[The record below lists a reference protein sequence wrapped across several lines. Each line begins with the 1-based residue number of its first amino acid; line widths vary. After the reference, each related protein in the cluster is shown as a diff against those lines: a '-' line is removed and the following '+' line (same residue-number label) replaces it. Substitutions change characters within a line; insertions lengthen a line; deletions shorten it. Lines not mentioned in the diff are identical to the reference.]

1 MKKRTILKN
10 IYICLAL
17 FSTVLLVGCSKSD
30 ETPISDDPQPSGKG
44 KITFNLHT
52 PVAFLTKAVGVGD
65 ENGGTNDKIAF
76 YQFSKEGKYE
86 QRYVLNYEAA
96 SVGANGD
103 TRSYTVELTSSTGGE
118 KRFIIVESEDEN
130 NFPNMSGANTI
141 DELLNSKTVAES
153 GKLNPPFVMSNVKTD
168 GKEYV
173 TVTDVESSDN
183 QVDVKLKRR
192 VARFDLLNDPTESGL
207 VIDKVYIKNR
217 YTQGF
222 IGDVSGSAGNI
233 SADVLE
239 IPVADL
245 ANDGKSFYLYPTQL
259 TSTLEQNEKTVVWA
273 TTKLANTN
281 TEGPTLYLNL
291 TADINVEANYLY
303 QLNTKKIAGSTGF
316 DISVEEW
323 KDGTS
328 IDWVTIEDGISVMDD
343 KATIIAGTEIKGT
356 YVKIAADAAMPYTI
370 KRVVTDYSSAAL
382 DAAYDGSLPAWL
394 TISSSTKNAGSGL
407 YRHEIVYTVTAHPVK
422 TSQFAIT
429 HLSGA
434 VTDENLLAIGFVD
447 PYPGTPLPCLS
458 RGEKLYSPVHCR
470 QSTYLV
476 HNTVDKAYFCG
487 NEGFTFDTPMKG
499 KTGTE
504 GAKNLCPEG
513 WTALNNVEAKEYILW
528 VGEHLKSQVMESIY
542 TYCWS
547 ETDGEATDLR
557 ILAGYP
563 YNKATPNVKDLACY
577 GTWPSVAWLNI
588 NEKDLSIKDKTFY
601 DYNNWDVKKDYGIP
615 YRCIRDKAGWE

>member
-1 MKKRTILKN
+1 MKNYKILKN

-30 ETPISDDPQPSGKG
+30 ETPISDDPQPSGKA

-52 PVAFLTKAVGVGD
+52 PGAFLTKAVGVGN

-86 QRYVLNYEAA
+86 QRYVLNYAAA
-96 SVGANGD
+96 SVSANGD

-130 NFPNMSGANTI
+130 NFPNLSATNTI

-173 TVTDVESSDN
+173 TVADVESSNN

-192 VARFDLLNDPTESGL
+192 VARFDLLNDPAESGL

-222 IGDVSGSAGNI
+222 IGDVSGNAGNI

-239 IPVADL
+239 IPAADL

-343 KATIIAGTEIKGT
+343 KATVIAGTDIKGT

-382 DAAYDGSLPAWL
+382 DAAYDGSLPKWL
-394 TISSSTKNAGSGL
+394 TVSSSTKDAGSGL
-407 YRHEIVYTVTAHPVK
+407 YRHEIVYTVTAHPAK

-429 HLSGA
+429 HLNGA
-434 VTDENLLAIGFVD
+434 VSDENLLVIGFAD

-458 RGEKLYSPVHCR
+458 WGEKLYSPIHCR

-487 NEGFTFDTPMKG
+487 TEGYTFNTPMKG
-499 KTGTE
+499 KTGNE

-513 WTALNNVEAKEYILW
+513 WTALNDAEAKDYIL
-528 VGEHLKSQVMESIY
+528 
-542 TYCWS
+542 
-547 ETDGEATDLR
+547 
-557 ILAGYP
+557 
-563 YNKATPNVKDLACY
+563 
-577 GTWPSVAWLNI
+577 
-588 NEKDLSIKDKTFY
+588 
-601 DYNNWDVKKDYGIP
+601 
-615 YRCIRDKAGWE
+615 

>member
-192 VARFDLLNDPTESGL
+192 VARFDLLNDP
-207 VIDKVYIKNR
+207 
-217 YTQGF
+217 
-222 IGDVSGSAGNI
+222 
-233 SADVLE
+233 
-239 IPVADL
+239 
-245 ANDGKSFYLYPTQL
+245 
-259 TSTLEQNEKTVVWA
+259 
-273 TTKLANTN
+273 
-281 TEGPTLYLNL
+281 LYLNL

-499 KTGTE
+499 KTGNE

>member
-1 MKKRTILKN
+1 MKNYKILKN
-10 IYICLAL
+10 IYICLVL
-17 FSTVLLVGCSKSD
+17 FSTVLVGCSKSD
-30 ETPISDDPQPSGKG
+30 ETPIPDDPQPSGKS

-52 PVAFLTKAVGVGD
+52 PGAFLTKAVGVGN

-86 QRYVLNYEAA
+86 QRYVYNYAAA

-103 TRSYTVELTSSTGGE
+103 TRSYTVELTSSTRGE
-118 KRFIIVESEDEN
+118 KRFIIVESENES
-130 NFPNMSGANTI
+130 NFPNMSATNTI

-173 TVTDVESSDN
+173 TVADVESSDN

-222 IGDVSGSAGNI
+222 IGDISGNAGNI

-434 VTDENLLAIGFVD
+434 VSDENLLVIGFAD

-458 RGEKLYSPVHCR
+458 WGEKLYSPIHCR
-470 QSTYLV
+470 QSAYLV

-487 NEGFTFDTPMKG
+487 AEGYTFNASVAG
-499 KTGTE
+499 L
-504 GAKNLCPEG
+504 KNDVAIDPCPEG
-513 WTALNNVEAKEYILW
+513 WKALNDAEAKDYILW
-528 VGEHLKSQVMESIY
+528 VGQHLKSQVAEALY
-542 TYCWS
+542 TYCWFDK
-547 ETDGEATDLR
+547 DGEATYMR

-563 YNKATPNVKDLACY
+563 FKSKNGTTNVKDLACF
-577 GTWPSVAWLNI
+577 GTWPNTAWVNI
-588 NEKDLSIKDKTFY
+588 KLPGLTISEQTFN
-601 DYNNWDVKKDYGIP
+601 DEWKVSGDYGIP
-615 YRCIRDKAGWE
+615 YRCIRDKAGWK

>member
-1 MKKRTILKN
+1 M
-10 IYICLAL
+10 
-17 FSTVLLVGCSKSD
+17 
-30 ETPISDDPQPSGKG
+30 
-44 KITFNLHT
+44 
-52 PVAFLTKAVGVGD
+52 
-65 ENGGTNDKIAF
+65 
-76 YQFSKEGKYE
+76 
-86 QRYVLNYEAA
+86 
-96 SVGANGD
+96 
-103 TRSYTVELTSSTGGE
+103 
-118 KRFIIVESEDEN
+118 ESEDEN
-130 NFPNMSGANTI
+130 NFPNMSATNTI
-141 DELLNSKTVAES
+141 EELLNSKTVAES

-173 TVTDVESSDN
+173 TVADVESSDN
-183 QVDVKLKRR
+183 QIDVKLKRR
-192 VARFDLLNDPTESGL
+192 VARFDLLNDPAESGL

-222 IGDVSGSAGNI
+222 IGDISGNAGNI
-233 SADVLE
+233 SSDVLE
-239 IPVADL
+239 IPAADL

-343 KATIIAGTEIKGT
+343 KATVIAGTDIKGT
-356 YVKIAADAAMPYTI
+356 YVKIAADATMPYTI

-382 DAAYDGSLPAWL
+382 DAAYDGSLPKWL
-394 TISSSTKNAGSGL
+394 TISSSTKDAGSGL
-407 YRHEIVYTVTAHPVK
+407 YRHEIIYTVTAHPEK

-429 HLSGA
+429 HLNGA
-434 VTDENLLAIGFVD
+434 VSDENLLVIGFAD

-458 RGEKLYSPVHCR
+458 WEEKLYSPVHCR

-487 NEGFTFDTPMKG
+487 TEGYTFNTPMKG
-499 KTGTE
+499 KTGNE

-513 WTALNNVEAKEYILW
+513 WTAFNDAEAKDYILW
-528 VGEHLKSQVMESIY
+528 VGQHLKSQVAEALY
-542 TYCWS
+542 TYCWF
-547 ETDGEATDLR
+547 DKDDEATNWR
-557 ILAGYP
+557 ILGGYP
-563 YNKATPNVKDLACY
+563 YDRATPNVKDLACY
-577 GTWPSVAWLNI
+577 GTWPNVAWVNI
-588 NEKDLSIKDKTFY
+588 KLPGLTIAGQTFN
-601 DYNNWDVKKDYGIP
+601 DEWTVKKDYGIP

>member
-153 GKLNPPFVMSNVKTD
+153 GN
-168 GKEYV
+168 
-173 TVTDVESSDN
+173 
-183 QVDVKLKRR
+183 
-192 VARFDLLNDPTESGL
+192 LLNDPTESGL

-356 YVKIAADAAMPYTI
+356 YVKIAADATMPYTI

-499 KTGTE
+499 KTGNE

-547 ETDGEATDLR
+547 EADGEATDLR

>member
-118 KRFIIVESEDEN
+118 KRFILVESENES
-130 NFPNMSGANTI
+130 NFPNMSATNTI

-343 KATIIAGTEIKGT
+343 KATVIAGTDIKGT

-447 PYPGTPLPCLS
+447 PYPGTPLPYMS
-458 RGEKLYSPVHCR
+458 RGVDSIEQCR
-470 QSTYLV
+470 GQRV
-476 HNTVDKAYFCG
+476 YF
-487 NEGFTFDTPMKG
+487 
-499 KTGTE
+499 
-504 GAKNLCPEG
+504 
-513 WTALNNVEAKEYILW
+513 
-528 VGEHLKSQVMESIY
+528 VGRRASQVTSNGVYIY
-542 TYCWS
+542 LLLVR
-547 ETDGEATDLR
+547 GR
-557 ILAGYP
+557 
-563 YNKATPNVKDLACY
+563 
-577 GTWPSVAWLNI
+577 
-588 NEKDLSIKDKTFY
+588 
-601 DYNNWDVKKDYGIP
+601 
-615 YRCIRDKAGWE
+615 R

>member
-1 MKKRTILKN
+1 MKNYKILKN

-17 FSTVLLVGCSKSD
+17 LSTVLLVGCSKSD
-30 ETPISDDPQPSGKG
+30 ETPAPEEQPLGKG
-44 KITFNLHT
+44 KITFNVHT
-52 PVAFLTKAVGVGD
+52 PGAFLTRAVGVGD

-76 YQFSKEGKYE
+76 YQFSREGKYE
-86 QRYVLNYEAA
+86 QRYVLNYAAA

-118 KRFIIVESEDEN
+118 KRFIIVESENES
-130 NFPNMSGANTI
+130 NFPNMSATNTI

-173 TVTDVESSDN
+173 TVADVESSNN

-222 IGDVSGSAGNI
+222 IGDVSGNAGNI
-233 SADVLE
+233 SSDVLE
-239 IPVADL
+239 IPAADL

-281 TEGPTLYLNL
+281 TEGPTL
-291 TADINVEANYLY
+291 
-303 QLNTKKIAGSTGF
+303 NTKKIAGSTGF

-343 KATIIAGTEIKGT
+343 KATVIAGTDIKGT
-356 YVKIAADAAMPYTI
+356 YVKIAADATMPYTI

-382 DAAYDGSLPAWL
+382 DAAYDGSLPKWL
-394 TISSSTKNAGSGL
+394 TISSSTKDAGSGL
-407 YRHEIVYTVTAHPVK
+407 YRHEIIYTVTAHPEK

-429 HLSGA
+429 HLNGA
-434 VTDENLLAIGFVD
+434 VSDENLLVIGFAD

-458 RGEKLYSPVHCR
+458 WEEKLYSPVHCR

-487 NEGFTFDTPMKG
+487 TEGYTFNTPMKG
-499 KTGTE
+499 KTGNE

-513 WTALNNVEAKEYILW
+513 WTALNDAEAKDYILW
-528 VGEHLKSQVMESIY
+528 VGQHLKSQVAEALY
-542 TYCWS
+542 TYCWF
-547 ETDGEATDLR
+547 DKDDEATNLR
-557 ILAGYP
+557 ILGGYP
-563 YNKATPNVKDLACY
+563 YDRATPNVKDLACY
-577 GTWPSVAWLNI
+577 GTWPNVAWVNI
-588 NEKDLSIKDKTFY
+588 KLPGLTIAGQTFN
-601 DYNNWDVKKDYGIP
+601 DEWTVKKDYGIP

>member
-499 KTGTE
+499 KTGNE

-513 WTALNNVEAKEYILW
+513 WTALNN
-528 VGEHLKSQVMESIY
+528 IY
-542 TYCWS
+542 LLLVR
-547 ETDGEATDLR
+547 GR
-557 ILAGYP
+557 
-563 YNKATPNVKDLACY
+563 
-577 GTWPSVAWLNI
+577 
-588 NEKDLSIKDKTFY
+588 
-601 DYNNWDVKKDYGIP
+601 
-615 YRCIRDKAGWE
+615 R